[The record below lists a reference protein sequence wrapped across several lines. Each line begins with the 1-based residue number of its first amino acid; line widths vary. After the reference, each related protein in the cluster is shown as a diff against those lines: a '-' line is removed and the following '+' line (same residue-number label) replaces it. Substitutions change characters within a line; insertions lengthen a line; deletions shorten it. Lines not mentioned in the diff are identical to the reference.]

1 MLGEASSEGPLARL
15 LALPENG
22 RENELLLRAY
32 RQVDAVDAVEGVQHG
47 LDLRAKVQKFEYEK
61 DWASA
66 LVGWDGLRKLLPAGQ
81 SQDMHHLQRV
91 MRHFGLASLSA
102 EIGGSPPHQES
113 EPLLNAMAE
122 GDARKFELEVDRMR
136 HGLIRQLLHLETTSL
151 APAVLSKFQSLQEL
165 QQLFALRWRK
175 AQASAAAVGQEL
187 RRLSRKW
194 DEQSLGLC
202 AGVDT
207 AHESSFQVCQ
217 PLFELRREALQRVRQ
232 SLADEGHAPVD
243 GALLHQLLT
252 LSMIARQSGE
262 QGIARNLIHE
272 IQHAFAGRAVGGAED
287 VLDVVYLRLEQAHDC
302 WNGKERKNAILVLR
316 SVVAALKG
324 LLEQSTA
331 EAEAEAEMKFRLKQT
346 LARSLRLAGQ
356 WLDETSTEDWR
367 IIERD
372 YLGASTQVLDSG
384 NSANHALLGTCYLAL
399 ARYIDR
405 RFRGIKSRVESS
417 AWKQAYRHQLA
428 REAELQE
435 LKQQEAE
442 RKRQRKRGKSKK
454 EAQMALRIYL
464 ARLEKQCENDKD
476 ERTRVLSAYKD
487 LLLRAIRN
495 YGTSLCFLTTDTNLS
510 QGSSAFDQ
518 FGDHGHSR
526 SSEIRTIFRLVALW
540 FEHSTKRVV
549 NQEIAALVCADAG
562 QKAPISS
569 SGPAQLIPSY
579 KFLPLLYQIAS
590 RIGTVTEVF
599 ERESVAL
606 AWLDKAE
613 GGKQKAWSFE
623 QVVSSLMTRLGKDH
637 PFHTLPHL
645 IALKNGAVL
654 SDSSQ
659 KGSAGFSSISS
670 DKNKRRVA
678 EQILKLIGH
687 SRTRCASGGEIKL
700 GNVVLSYDK
709 VSSAFRHI
717 AYHPVQKKL
726 QQIRLSDVNRF
737 ERDINAVDLSSVA
750 VPVADVPVQKDA
762 RYNFSTAGVGAADS
776 VTCMDPSNPFPS
788 GSCSVASNG
797 ASRPKVL
804 ECRGTNG
811 KIYKMLVKGGDDLR
825 QDAVMEQLFGLV
837 NILLRNEA
845 ATRQRNLHLRTYKVV
860 PLSPDSG
867 IIEWVEGT
875 TAIGEYLHGG
885 MKASGFSDSAH
896 GRHNDNPNSITFL
909 KAFQQMREA
918 AQAKPKHSER
928 GVVNG
933 KLAAFRA
940 VCRRFAPVFRHFF
953 MEMFPDPVGWYRSRV
968 AYTRSAAVNSIV
980 GYVVGI
986 GDRHTHNILIDTDTA
1001 ELVHIDFGFVFEQS
1015 KALRIP
1021 EVVPFRLTRDIVDA
1035 MGVTGTEGTFER
1047 CCEETLKVLRAN
1059 SEVLLTI
1066 CEVFIH
1072 DPLYQWTL
1080 SPTKAAKAQPEM
1092 AIDKGKA
1099 LSLQTTEEE
1108 DKDKEPTNATREAER
1123 ALIRLH
1129 QKLQGY
1135 EDPNGNALSIT
1146 GQVKYLI
1153 KQASSDENLC
1163 QMFEGWSAWV

>member
-1 MLGEASSEGPLARL
+1 M
-15 LALPENG
+15 ALPENG
-22 RENELLLRAY
+22 RENELLLLAY
-32 RQVDAVDAVEGVQHG
+32 RKVEAVDAVEGVQHG
-47 LDLRAKVQKFEYEK
+47 LALSAKVQKFEYEK

-66 LVGWDGLRKLLPAGQ
+66 LVAWNGLTKMRSDVRPSDIQHVQHVMDQVGLDFFASQLGRRDATANGHQTEALLDA
-81 SQDMHHLQRV
+81 
-91 MRHFGLASLSA
+91 
-102 EIGGSPPHQES
+102 IG
-113 EPLLNAMAE
+113 E
-122 GDARKFELEVDRMR
+122 GDGRKFGEEADRLR
-136 HGLIRQLLHLETTSL
+136 HELIRHLFQPETTRL
-151 APAVLSKFQSLQEL
+151 AYTVLSRFQSLQEI
-165 QQLFALRWRK
+165 QQLFDVRWK
-175 AQASAAAVGQEL
+175 QVEKPPVAIAEEL
-187 RRLSRKW
+187 RRLARSW
-194 DEQSLGLC
+194 DHQSLRL
-202 AGVDT
+202 
-207 AHESSFQVCQ
+207 SSGQAIPAASSYQLWQ
-217 PLFELRREALQRVRQ
+217 PLFAFRRNALQRVRQ
-232 SLADEGHAPVD
+232 SLADELHGEID
-243 GALLHQLLT
+243 GALKHQMLT
-252 LSMIARQSGE
+252 LSRIARQSGE

-272 IQHAFAGRAVGGAED
+272 IQESFAGSTVGGGED
-287 VLDVVYLRLEQAHDC
+287 LVDLVNLRLEQAHDC
-302 WNGKERKNAILVLR
+302 WHGKEPKNAIVVVR
-316 SVVAALKG
+316 SVIGALKG
-324 LLEQSTA
+324 ILGQAGTDVALR
-331 EAEAEAEMKFRLKQT
+331 FRLKQT
-346 LARSLRLAGQ
+346 LARTLGLAGE

-367 IIERD
+367 TVERD
-372 YLGASTQVLDSG
+372 YLGASTKVLDQE
-384 NSANHALLGTCYLAL
+384 NQKNHALLGTCYLAL

-405 RFRGIKSRVESS
+405 RFRGIKSRVESA
-417 AWKQAYRHQLA
+417 AWKQAYGHQLA

-435 LKQQEAE
+435 LQEQEAS
-442 RKRQRKRGKSKK
+442 RKRQKKRSKTKKK

-476 ERTRVLSAYKD
+476 ERIRVLSAYKD

-495 YGTSLCFLTTDTNLS
+495 YGRSLCFVTNVGQS
-510 QGSSAFDQ
+510 GEDVDYHEEHRQSV
-518 FGDHGHSR
+518 
-526 SSEIRTIFRLVALW
+526 SSEIRTLFRLVALW
-540 FEHSTKRVV
+540 FEHSSKRVV
-549 NQEIAALVCADAG
+549 NKEIATFVCEDAENG
-562 QKAPISS
+562 
-569 SGPAQLIPSY
+569 IPSF

-606 AWLDKAE
+606 ASLDKSE
-613 GGKQKAWSFE
+613 HEKGTIWTFE
-623 QVVSSLMTRLGKDH
+623 QVVSSLMTRLGKEH
-637 PFHTLPHL
+637 PFQTLPHL
-645 IALKNGAVL
+645 VALKNGAVL

-659 KGSAGFSSISS
+659 KGSAGFSSITS

-687 SRTRCASGGEIKL
+687 SRTTSSSGSEIKL
-700 GNVVLSYDK
+700 DKVVHSYDR

-717 AYHPVQKKL
+717 AYHPVQKKS
-726 QQIRLSDVNRF
+726 QQIRLTDINSFD
-737 ERDINAVDLSSVA
+737 RDIRAADLSCVA
-750 VPVADVPVQKDA
+750 LPVADIVVQRDA
-762 RYNFSTAGVGAADS
+762 RYCFSPAES
-776 VTCMDPSNPFPS
+776 VTGGVTFMDPSQPFP
-788 GSCSVASNG
+788 GGTCSVASNG

-804 ECRGTNG
+804 QCRGTNG
-811 KIYKMLVKGGDDLR
+811 KVYKMLVKGGDDLR

-845 ATRQRNLHLRTYKVV
+845 ATQQRNLALRTYKVV

-885 MKASGFSDSAH
+885 MKASGFADSAH
-896 GRHNDNPNSITFL
+896 GRHNNHPSSITFL

-918 AQAKPKHSER
+918 AQAKHSRR
-928 GVVNG
+928 GVAHA
-933 KLAAFRA
+933 KLEVFRS
-940 VCRRFAPVFRHFF
+940 VCKRFDPVFRHFF
-953 MEMFPDPVGWYRSRV
+953 MERFPDPVAWYRSRL

-986 GDRHTHNILIDTDTA
+986 GDRHTHNILIDKETA

-1047 CCEETLKVLRAN
+1047 CCEESLKVLREN

-1080 SPTKAAKAQPEM
+1080 SPTKAAKAQPEL
-1092 AIDKGKA
+1092 AINKNKA
-1099 LSLQTTEEE
+1099 LSLRTGSGAD
-1108 DKDKEPTNATREAER
+1108 DKDNKEPTNATREAER